1 MTRPKIRVLFAR
13 NPPDAFDNCNT
24 FPTMQPYMQCPFP
37 GWCVEIIKQ
46 LADYLNYDIE
56 PVIANTRVGEL
67 NWGMYDRKTGLWDGA
82 LGFLSNGSVD
92 TLCLFYQRTTSRAQH
107 FDYSYPIMNVRPNY
121 IVHSTKNYLASN
133 IWNAFTPYDNYIW
146 ITILVFLIVQIAFLL
161 FVARTEVE
169 MKKRTSID
177 VPEIIWDLFRLQL
190 YQPFQVDFWTL
201 GGKNFMEI
209 EEMISCRLFLDM
221 YQNVLLSALLTPT
234 DQRPFSDPE
243 QLVSLVAANKYS
255 LITNYHGNW
264 YFEELETSNNS
275 HFRRLR
281 EATLRNKVKIVSTV
295 EEALD
300 YVEKGNYIFPIQQ
313 DGIAALYAH
322 DRCNLEAVPNEV
334 TEKSSHLMFRKNSE
348 LLGLFNHAIVM
359 NLDFV
364 RRTFLKYFELKFK
377 ISRKTRHCADVKGDN
392 NRKPLDMPSLFG
404 VVVVCVA
411 GLVLSLVAFA
421 AEFYV
426 SWQHRMI
433 RLRIRTRRAMAE
445 PLHLMALAQFGTT
458 AIYKKTHNQIHPS
471 DSTKLIGEAVCVLS
485 AKKSKR
491 LSLTE
496 DSKVDR

>member
-1 MTRPKIRVLFAR
+1 
-13 NPPDAFDNCNT
+13 
-24 FPTMQPYMQCPFP
+24 
-37 GWCVEIIKQ
+37 
-46 LADYLNYDIE
+46 
-56 PVIANTRVGEL
+56 
-67 NWGMYDRKTGLWDGA
+67 
-82 LGFLSNGSVD
+82 
-92 TLCLFYQRTTSRAQH
+92 
-107 FDYSYPIMNVRPNY
+107 
-121 IVHSTKNYLASN
+121 
-133 IWNAFTPYDNYIW
+133 
-146 ITILVFLIVQIAFLL
+146 
-161 FVARTEVE
+161 
-169 MKKRTSID
+169 
-177 VPEIIWDLFRLQL
+177 
-190 YQPFQVDFWTL
+190 
-201 GGKNFMEI
+201 
-209 EEMISCRLFLDM
+209 M

-264 YFEELETSNNS
+264 YVSPTEMTSTSDRRYFEELETSNNS

-313 DGIAALYAH
+313 DAALYA
-322 DRCNLEAVPNEV
+322 DERCNLEAVPNEV

-348 LLGLFNHAIVM
+348 FLGLFNHAIIM

-377 ISRKTRHCADVKGDN
+377 ISRKTRHCEDVNRDN

-411 GLVLSLVAFA
+411 GLVLSLIAFA

-433 RLRIRTRRAMAE
+433 RLRLKTRRAMAE
-445 PLHLMALAQFGTT
+445 PLHLMALAQFGTI
-458 AIYKKTHNQIHPS
+458 AIYKKSHNQIHPS

-491 LSLTE
+491 LSLSQE
-496 DSKVDR
+496 PPDDI